1 MCGTPRR
8 EGGFVL
14 DPTVARRI
22 RLVGLDVDG
31 VLTDNGLYVGMVQG
45 TPAELKRFD
54 IQDGIGIVLLR
65 LAGIRVVLLS
75 GRRSEATELRAE
87 ELVVDACVQGHHARK
102 YPAFAALLERFG
114 VAWEDSAFLGDDLPD
129 VPVLCSV
136 GLPVAVANATSDARA
151 VARHVTTARGGQG
164 AVREFVEA
172 LLRARGEWDA
182 TVERYLE
189 EARGV
194 PA

>member
-1 MCGTPRR
+1 M
-8 EGGFVL
+8 L
-14 DPTVARRI
+14 DPAVARRI

-45 TPAELKRFD
+45 VPAELKRFD

-75 GRRSEATELRAE
+75 GRRSEATELRGE
-87 ELVVDACVQGHHARK
+87 ELAVDACVQGHHARK
-102 YPAFAALLERFG
+102 HPAFAALLERFG
-114 VAWEDSAFLGDDLPD
+114 VAWDEAAFLGDDLPD
-129 VPVLCSV
+129 VPVLRSV
-136 GLPVAVANATSDARA
+136 GLPVAVANATGDARA
-151 VARHVTTARGGQG
+151 VACHVTTAAGGRG
-164 AVREFVEA
+164 AVREFVET
-172 LLRARGEWDA
+172 LLRARGEWEA

-189 EARGV
+189 EGRPV

>member
-1 MCGTPRR
+1 
-8 EGGFVL
+8 VL
-14 DPTVARRI
+14 DPAVARRI

-45 TPAELKRFD
+45 VPAELKRFD

-75 GRRSEATELRAE
+75 GRRSEATELRGE
-87 ELVVDACVQGHHARK
+87 ELAVDACVQGHHARK
-102 YPAFAALLERFG
+102 HPAFAALLERFG
-114 VAWEDSAFLGDDLPD
+114 VAWDEAAFLGDDLPD
-129 VPVLCSV
+129 VPVLRSV
-136 GLPVAVANATSDARA
+136 GLPVAVANATGDARA
-151 VARHVTTARGGQG
+151 VACHVTTAAGGRG
-164 AVREFVEA
+164 AVREFVET
-172 LLRARGEWDA
+172 LLRARGEWEA

-189 EARGV
+189 EGRPV